1 MFVVIEGP
9 NGVGKT
15 AVVEALIG
23 TLETAL
29 PCEVHRTAEPS
40 SSRLGEAIREMEATM
55 PPEALALSCA
65 ADRFD
70 HVAREIAPRLEAGG
84 WVVCDRYV
92 PSSLV
97 LQRLDGLDP
106 EQIWQLNKAVL
117 QPDLTVYLE
126 DDPATISRRL
136 DERGRHS
143 RFETK
148 GAPEVELEYYTEARE
163 FLAQQGWKQTVVDCR
178 SLTPTEV
185 ADEIAARLRR

>member
-1 MFVVIEGP
+1 MFIVIEGP

-15 AVVEALIG
+15 AVVDELVH
-23 TLETAL
+23 TLEASFS
-29 PCEVHRTAEPS
+29 CEVHRTAEPS
-40 SSRLGEAIREMEATM
+40 ASALGQAIRAMEAVM

-70 HVAREIAPRLEAGG
+70 HIAREVAPRLAAGK

-106 EQIWQLNKAVL
+106 EEIWQLNKTAL
-117 QPDLTVYLE
+117 PPDVTVYLE
-126 DDPATISRRL
+126 DDPATIIERL
-136 DERGRHS
+136 DKRGRHS

-148 GAPEVELEYYTEARE
+148 GTPDLELDYYKEARQL
-163 FLAQQGWKQTVVDCR
+163 LAQQGWRQIVIDCR
-178 SLTPTEV
+178 SLTPTQ
-185 ADEIAARLRR
+185 IAEQIGVRLR